1 MTELREN
8 LLDRIIRI
16 YGFEHKITIWFAKMC
31 ERYSQDNKVIDKI
44 LELIVKCNE
53 LIQYPN
59 EKNLQ
64 IK

>member
-16 YGFEHKITIWFAKMC
+16 YGFEHKITIWFAKIC
-31 ERYSQDNKVIDKI
+31 EMYSQDNKVIDKI

-53 LIQYPN
+53 LTKYLN
-59 EKNLQ
+59 KRNLQ

>member
-31 ERYSQDNKVIDKI
+31 EIYSQDNKVIDKI

-53 LIQYPN
+53 LTQYPN
-59 EKNLQ
+59 EKSLQ